1 MEPFR
6 RTIPDAYLVSVSN
19 NGADETMNPRGIMES
34 VNSTVETAPS
44 KEEQSKTL
52 QSSVDEYLKKG
63 GTIETQPA
71 QGEPRNRREKRAAS
85 GKSSKRKAAQNLAPS
100 GSNSGI
106 NMSCWAGYRVVKGT
120 RVEFLK
126 KGYTPKK
133 KVHAEVADLGSMQM
147 KIFVDDKEVKI
158 PKPYGVGN
166 GLSFGLV
173 TTEAWIRVFLCGD
186 KKLKAKIDSG
196 EHINKSTQCL
206 KVSACQGWDAL
217 SIEYKGKLES
227 VHDRYKRIQRNR

>member
-1 MEPFR
+1 MTE
-6 RTIPDAYLVSVSN
+6 LEN
-19 NGADETMNPRGIMES
+19 KNGVPGMTSE
-34 VNSTVETAPS
+34 PS
-44 KEEQSKTL
+44 KEEQSATL
-52 QSSVDEYLKKG
+52 ADKVQEFLGKG
-63 GTIETQPA
+63 GKIEKQTQEAKPKA
-71 QGEPRNRREKRAAS
+71 RKRKKSAAS
-85 GKSSKRKAAQNLAPS
+85 KSAASKTAA
-100 GSNSGI
+100 SNSGTS
-106 NMSCWAGYRVVKGT
+106 MSCWAGYKVQIGT
-120 RVEFLK
+120 RIEFEK

-147 KIFVDDKEVKI
+147 KVFVDGKETKI

-196 EHINKSTQCL
+196 EHVNKSTQCL

-217 SIEYKGKLES
+217 KVKYGSGMESI
-227 VHDRYKRIQRNR
+227 HDRFKRIQLNR

>member
-1 MEPFR
+1 
-6 RTIPDAYLVSVSN
+6 
-19 NGADETMNPRGIMES
+19 MNPRGIMES
-34 VNSTVETAPS
+34 VNNTVETEPS

-52 QSSVDEYLKKG
+52 QGSVDEYLKQG
-63 GTIETQPA
+63 GKIDQQPA
-71 QGEPRNRREKRAAS
+71 QGEPKNRREKRAAS
-85 GKSSKRKAAQNLAPS
+85 GKSSKRKAAKVVAPS

-106 NMSCWAGYRVVKGT
+106 NMSCWAGYRVEPGT

-133 KVHAEVADLGSMQM
+133 EVYAEVYDLGSMQM
-147 KIFVDDKEVKI
+147 KVFVDGKEVKI

-196 EHINKSTQCL
+196 EHVNKSTQCL

-217 SIEYKGKLES
+217 SIQYKGKLES